1 MSNINKFAA
10 YALTGFFF
18 VSSTVAENKG
28 LSKENLS
35 IEIMAAYSIQYGVVV
50 CESEDDETKRAHVA
64 KRIVSMIF
72 FYWYSAHIQGGY
84 ASSKVDEM
92 IKQLPKNTYEDPDLG
107 VLFEGYLRD
116 PLGLLGDGERLVV
129 DSKYNITSKS
139 EYLLLLKSFS
149 TFLEE

>member
-1 MSNINKFAA
+1 
-10 YALTGFFF
+10 
-18 VSSTVAENKG
+18 
-28 LSKENLS
+28 
-35 IEIMAAYSIQYGVVV
+35 
-50 CESEDDETKRAHVA
+50 
-64 KRIVSMIF
+64 MIF